1 MKVAIVTNAIYQ
13 TEPLFVK
20 YTDTLKQRYCDKHEM
35 SYCRYSYNPDPSM
48 SPLFCKFDSIRK
60 ALKEGNDWVIWMDC
74 DAAPVTMEVDIIK
87 WLSKKEQKVIMLKD
101 ALGWNAGVF
110 AVPNCEKAFK
120 WLDWL
125 NTKENKKKFDKGYR
139 DQDEMAYTFA
149 TIFSSFIHEDGYD
162 FGFNNYDDIYPHKN
176 KPNLFVKDKSW
187 CLHIPGKDEHYR
199 NDRFG
204 NIIRELDG
212 LPPIYKVR
220 KDSLNGRTVKDY
232 IDEGAK
238 TILIDYP
245 HGLGDLI
252 MFYPHAKHFA
262 EENNVRIDIKPH
274 DAFRT
279 LLSTEYLPQYDVTIY
294 FPARFNERES
304 VLKGKT
310 KPECNVVYDLG
321 GTYDASIDYT
331 APIVVPLSDR
341 NRSRLVG
348 FNFCCSYYP
357 NECNCPEITAN
368 LLWNRVIAEGF
379 IPFEVFVAKTN
390 RPENKKFP
398 FVRLSMRDVGPGI
411 DRMMS
416 IMSALKGVA
425 SVSTGTWHYGMAAYP
440 ETTLY
445 LQNAFKATCY
455 TRKPALV
462 LDVNKPDQGVINEWI
477 SRLKE
482 KDL

>member
-20 YTDTLKQRYCDKHEM
+20 YTDTLKKRYCDKHEM

-74 DAAPVTMEVDIIK
+74 DAAPVTMEVDIIE

-125 NTKENKKKFDKGYR
+125 DKKENKNRFDKGYR

-162 FGFNNYDDIYPHKN
+162 FGLNNYDDIYPYKD
-176 KPNLFVKDKSW
+176 KPNLFVKGKSW

-199 NDRFG
+199 NDRFC
-204 NIIRELDG
+204 NTIRELDG
-212 LPPIYKVR
+212 LPPTYKIR

-232 IDEGAK
+232 IDEGVK

-245 HGLGDLI
+245 HGLGDFI
-252 MFYPHAKHFA
+252 MFLPHAKHFA
-262 EENNVRIDIKPH
+262 EENNVRVDVLPAQ
-274 DAFRT
+274 AFRPIY
-279 LLSTEYLPQYDVTIY
+279 LTEYLGSYDLTIY
-294 FPARFNERES
+294 FPARFNEKDIS
-304 VLKGKT
+304 LKGKT

-321 GTYDASIDYT
+321 GKYDASLDYT
-331 APIVVPLSDR
+331 DSIVKPIKDR
-341 NRSRLVG
+341 DRSKMVG
-348 FNFCCSYYP
+348 VNFCCSCYP
-357 NECNCPEITAN
+357 VEGNCPELTAHLIWDT
-368 LLWNRVIAEGF
+368 LLTEGF
-379 IPFEVFVAKTN
+379 IPFEVFVPKTN
-390 RPENKKFP
+390 RIENKRFS
-398 FVRLSMRDVGPGI
+398 FVRLSMRDVGLGI
-411 DRMMS
+411 EKMMS
-416 IMSALKGVA
+416 VLTSLKGMA
-425 SVSTGTWHYGMAAYP
+425 AVSTGTWHYAMAAYP
-440 ETTLY
+440 QTTLY
-445 LQNAFKATCY
+445 LQNAFKASSY
-455 TRKPALV
+455 TKKPALV
-462 LDVNKPDQGVINEWI
+462 LDVNRPDKGVINAWI
-477 SRLKE
+477 ERLKD